1 MKRKKR
7 GFTIIELLAVATIIA
22 LLAVFVV
29 PRAFKGLGKAKSQ
42 IAKGKI
48 SILEIGL
55 AQFLTDCGRLPTDME
70 GLEALVTAPADV
82 QERWDG
88 PYLKKS
94 DLLDPW
100 NNPFI
105 YIQQGQINPGSYD
118 IMCYGADGQAGGEGD
133 NADVYND

>member
-55 AQFLTDCGRLPTDME
+55 AQFMTDCGRLPTDTE
-70 GLEALVTAPADV
+70 GLEAMVIAPADV

-105 YIQQGQINPGSYD
+105 YIQMGQINPGSYD
-118 IMCYGADGQAGGEGD
+118 IICYGADGQAGGEGD